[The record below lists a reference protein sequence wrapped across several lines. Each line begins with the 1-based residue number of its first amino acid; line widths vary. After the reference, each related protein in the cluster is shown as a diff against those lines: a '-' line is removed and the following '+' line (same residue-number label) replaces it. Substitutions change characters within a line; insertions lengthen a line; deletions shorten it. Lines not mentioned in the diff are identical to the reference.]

1 MRGGNFRRAFFF
13 LPGFIYLNS
22 SPVRSA
28 SGAASRANQESWRR
42 LELRECAGIPYTK
55 SSSAEVGD
63 FVADMEVHG
72 KPSLE
77 TGRVDFL
84 LIFCRRL
91 RDGRGRWSS
100 RGHSSDDGH
109 EVRTGCDDYASS
121 QEERHQ
127 RVRRS
132 D

>member
-77 TGRVDFL
+77 TGRTDSL

-91 RDGRGRWSS
+91 GAG
-100 RGHSSDDGH
+100 RGHSSGDGH
-109 EVRTGCDDYASS
+109 EVRTGGDDYASS

-127 RVRRS
+127 CVRRS